1 MVLYIDSTANESPFH
16 CTESS
21 DVWNVWNRLLY
32 EFGLRQTLQMCVK
45 ENLTRLLTL
54 MIYFTSNTFHV
65 MEAPVLH
72 ETEINAGL
80 VFETTSVSHP
90 RQKRDVTT
98 SASSSISWHST
109 SFHTHT
115 ARVKLSDLFLGWTDF
130 DVITGRWDK
139 VQDTWG
145 KTQTSGRNW
154 EFGIKGFIRQ
164 NWNEVINLKD
174 I

>member
-1 MVLYIDSTANESPFH
+1 METISREWMVLYIDSTANESPFH

-21 DVWNVWNRLLY
+21 DIWNVWNTHLY

-90 RQKRDVTT
+90 RHKRD
-98 SASSSISWHST
+98 ASNHLSIVIDFLTFHIVP
-109 SFHTHT
+109 HTHCT
-115 ARVKLSDLFLGWTDF
+115 CEALRSIFGVDRFW
-130 DVITGRWDK
+130 RNNRK
-139 VQDTWG
+139 V
-145 KTQTSGRNW
+145 R
-154 EFGIKGFIRQ
+154 
-164 NWNEVINLKD
+164 
-174 I
+174 